1 MKNIQ
6 EDIRSILSTIFK
18 RTISPEEDVSM
29 ENEDLWDSLK
39 HIEII
44 VTIEEELGVSFAPE
58 DIPQLTSVSKIV
70 KKIEELQS

>member
-6 EDIRSILSTIFK
+6 ENICLILSTIFK
-18 RTISPEEDVSM
+18 RPISLEENVSM

-58 DIPQLTSVSKIV
+58 DIPQLTSMNKII
-70 KKIEELQS
+70 KKVEELQR